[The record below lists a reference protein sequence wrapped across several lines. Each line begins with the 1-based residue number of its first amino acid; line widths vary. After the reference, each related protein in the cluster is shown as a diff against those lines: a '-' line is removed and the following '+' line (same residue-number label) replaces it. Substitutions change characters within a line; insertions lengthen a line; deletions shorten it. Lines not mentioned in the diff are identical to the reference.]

1 MTMETGTLTEEG
13 VEGLATAMDG
23 LNRVTGEFGRT
34 LTGAFAKGALAGKS
48 FEDVLRGIGQRFVD
62 IALKAALKPAE
73 SLMNG
78 LFSGLAG
85 ALGGAAGAVKPFAD
99 GGVVAAPTYF
109 PMARGLG
116 LMGEAGPEAVM
127 PLSRGPDGKLGV
139 RGGGGGG
146 VTVNVAISTP
156 DAASFRRSEAQV
168 SASLARAVSRGQ
180 RGL

>member
-1 MTMETGTLTEEG
+1 MTNDTMTPEG
-13 VEGLATAMDG
+13 VDQLTTAMTG
-23 LNRVTGEFGRT
+23 LESVTDKFGRT
-34 LTGAFAKGALAGKS
+34 LTGAFARGVLAGRS
-48 FEDVLRGIGQRFVD
+48 FDDVLRGIGQRFVD
-62 IALKAALKPAE
+62 IALQAALKPAE
-73 SLMNG
+73 SLLGG

-85 ALGGAAGAVKPFAD
+85 ALAGSVGSAIKPFAD
-99 GGVVAAPTYF
+99 GGVVGAPTYF
-109 PMARGLG
+109 PMGRDLG
-116 LMGEAGPEAVM
+116 LMGEAGPEAVV
-127 PLSRGPDGKLGV
+127 PLARGPDGKLGI